1 MHGLMEFVGGG
12 ALLLDGG
19 AVGGQGGVRLGH
31 AGHGGAVYRLV
42 QVDAA
47 AAVGAGP
54 GPHPVID
61 GVTVGAERDGG
72 RGGVPGGA
80 LLACPGGT
88 GASGGG
94 GTGSG
99 QSTGKCE
106 G

>member
-19 AVGGQGGVRLGH
+19 AVGGQGGVRLGQ

-47 AAVGAGP
+47 AAVGTGSWA
-54 GPHPVID
+54 HPVID
-61 GVTVGAERDGG
+61 RVAVSAERDG
-72 RGGVPGGA
+72 RGWGVPGGA

-94 GTGSG
+94 GMGSG